1 MKKTVSLEWDELI
14 LVIKALVNWDG
25 DDGQKS
31 TTSEENKTWNN
42 VLDKFLAVYREELKK
57 MNKEKE

>member
-1 MKKTVSLEWDELI
+1 MNLEWNELL

-57 MNKEKE
+57 MNKEEE